1 MCNHLSVCCAD
12 AGTFFMCNQ
21 LSVCCADVFLS
32 VCNHLSVC
40 CADEGG
46 TVAGESAQVLTVKNR
61 TLDLHLLCSGVEPWP
76 PDLQFS
82 RTANRPG
89 TPRRSCKCYFTL
101 AEFKMAPTC
110 SGKTHMRFTLSS
122 RWYPEFKMVPTRSRK
137 THMRSTLSSRWY
149 PEFKM
154 VPTRSR
160 KPTRAPPHLVSPE
173 QALKQFECWSVTG
186 YGPFS
191 SSQERSS
198 IASCFTSPARDRWCD
213 ALGYVWYSY
222 TELPHATTFT
232 VCRGLKH
239 QVTD

>member
-1 MCNHLSVCCAD
+1 MFRGRTLA
-12 AGTFFMCNQ
+12 TR
-21 LSVCCADVFLS
+21 
-32 VCNHLSVC
+32 
-40 CADEGG
+40 
-46 TVAGESAQVLTVKNR
+46 LTVQQDSQPAKN
-61 TLDLHLLCSGVEPWP
+61 S
-76 PDLQFS
+76 
-82 RTANRPG
+82 
-89 TPRRSCKCYFTL
+89 RRSCKCYFTL

-154 VPTRSR
+154 VPPRSR

-198 IASCFTSPARDRWCD
+198 TASCFTSRQ
-213 ALGYVWYSY
+213 GSMV
-222 TELPHATTFT
+222 
-232 VCRGLKH
+232 
-239 QVTD
+239 